1 MQTRSIDGSGEPVW
15 VIAPSSAGLRL
26 GPDPRKALWP
36 AAMHAAQTGRTHDR
50 TDQCCS
56 NAKKVLANQAP
67 STHDPKRI
75 LSGSSTI
82 LVPAITIPWQGWNL
96 KASSCAF

>member
-56 NAKKVLANQAP
+56 NVKKALANQAP
-67 STHDPKRI
+67 STHDPCCVKTHTMRRRVGQSQPRAEI
-75 LSGSSTI
+75 TRLTI
-82 LVPAITIPWQGWNL
+82 
-96 KASSCAF
+96 

>member
-56 NAKKVLANQAP
+56 NAKKALANQAP
-67 STHDPKRI
+67 STHDPYLPFTLHYI
-75 LSGSSTI
+75 
-82 LVPAITIPWQGWNL
+82 V
-96 KASSCAF
+96 ASARDDHDARKEVINQS